1 MKRQF
6 IIGVIALLLTSC
18 QAVSDHQRLQTFI
31 LGTWKVEYI
40 MGLPIIDRSN
50 ATLNFSEG
58 NKVTGNNSCNNF
70 FGKYSV
76 EGNKVKLIHAS
87 MGSTKMMCIESLMRQ
102 ADLVENVILL
112 VTTAEI
118 KAGRLNLFDYEGKS
132 LLILSRV

>member
-1 MKRQF
+1 MG
-6 IIGVIALLLTSC
+6 GVIALLLTSC
-18 QAVSDHQRLQTFI
+18 QAVSDHQRIQTFI
-31 LGTWKVEYI
+31 LGTWEVKYI
-40 MGLPIIDRSN
+40 MGLPVIDSSH
-50 ATLNFSEG
+50 ATLNFSED

-87 MGSTKMMCIESLMRQ
+87 VGSTKMMCIEALMRQ
-102 ADLVENVILL
+102 ANLVENVILL